1 MDISK
6 LAKELEATTSLSQL
20 NKQNPHLSLATRS
33 MSELQAKYDD
43 LFKPYISSSL
53 FINQTNRFSHLI
65 CELEKQI
72 NQWKQFDPPLSQLR
86 ESMRLADQLNTAIN
100 SSNISIMDRYGE
112 IEKLMRPL
120 SAISADYQISERI
133 KEQFE
138 GILSRQS
145 KQFAELTRPYLG
157 LLGTSDSLYQNTIG
171 KIVGQQVWNNSIQ
184 LPIIDR
190 YSVSTVATLWG
201 ENGIEKQLQFFG
213 IEYQRFLEDIESES
227 ESEFESPQSLL
238 QIKIPPIDFWTGFS
252 ILLAILMFFYQKYDS
267 NQTEVRLESEIKL
280 SRAKAEKSAELI
292 GQLLQTLIET
302 KQPQEEINSRFVV
315 HSRVAKIRKSSI
327 SGATVIAELFPNQV
341 VTMLEEEGKWIKV
354 EYFDWI
360 NQELRNGW
368 VQKKYLKRVPRNT
381 SDSQ

>member
-6 LAKELEATTSLSQL
+6 LAKELDATTSLSQL

-33 MSELQAKYDD
+33 MLELQAKYDD

-53 FINQTNRFSHLI
+53 FINQTNRFSHLT

-86 ESMRLADQLNTAIN
+86 ESMRLADQLTMAIN

-213 IEYQRFLEDIESES
+213 IEYQRFLEDIES

>member
-6 LAKELEATTSLSQL
+6 LAKELDATTSLSQL

-33 MSELQAKYDD
+33 MLELQAKYDD

-53 FINQTNRFSHLI
+53 FINQTNRFSHLA

-86 ESMRLADQLNTAIN
+86 ESMRLVDQLNTAIN

-227 ESEFESPQSLL
+227 EFESPQSLL
-238 QIKIPPIDFWTGFS
+238 QIKIPQIDFWTGFS

-302 KQPQEEINSRFVV
+302 KQPQEEIKSQFVV